1 MNKEFLSAC
10 ERGQTETAAILL
22 DSGAKG
28 RTEALKLASENGNT
42 ETLDMLLDR
51 GIDVNIKNS
60 WGFTAL
66 MELCFLRRIES
77 RAIVGAT
84 LLLDRG
90 ADVNVKTKK
99 MRKPFQEGTTAL
111 MMAVKESR
119 SEYTDFVN
127 MLLDRGADV
136 NATDKFGN
144 TALMLASHFASTEI
158 VNILLDRG
166 ADVNATDKFG
176 NTALIMAC
184 KWRGSKPE
192 GIVSLLLKKGADVNA
207 NDRWKTTALM
217 AASNMGRT
225 KIVKILLERGADVLA
240 VDQYGD
246 TALSIASKNG
256 YTEIVKLIL
265 MKYTILIIKKGC
277 AKNNKPLVPYAQRET
292 ISHIASFF

>member
-111 MMAVKESR
+111 MMAVKESM

-144 TALMLASHFASTEI
+144 TAL
-158 VNILLDRG
+158 V
-166 ADVNATDKFG
+166 
-176 NTALIMAC
+176 MAC

-277 AKNNKPLVPYAQRET
+277 AKNNKPLVPCAQRE
-292 ISHIASFF
+292 IIHCIASFF

>member
-99 MRKPFQEGTTAL
+99 ERSLCHEGTTAL
-111 MMAVKESR
+111 MLASR
-119 SEYTDFVN
+119 CEYTDFVN

-144 TALMLASHFASTEI
+144 TAL
-158 VNILLDRG
+158 V
-166 ADVNATDKFG
+166 
-176 NTALIMAC
+176 MAC

-225 KIVKILLERGADVLA
+225 KIVEILLERGADVLA